1 VAYLHATR
9 TTAGMICD
17 MQVFRGT
24 SNAGPPLDVWSLG
37 VILFASLCG
46 RLPFEGSDLRGAGRP
61 RDAAIRKRIL
71 HCQYK
76 VCVCVCVCVCVFCV

>member
-1 VAYLHATR
+1 
-9 TTAGMICD
+9 

-76 VCVCVCVCVCVFCV
+76 VWSQFHVWYISTVHVASW